1 MTSAHQSKP
10 DRHDRLRILSED
22 VAITMLA
29 CASTDEVLWHLA
41 RNVVAKMGFDDVV
54 IYMLDTERQSLTQR
68 AAFGNK
74 NPSEYEILDPIV
86 IPLGQGI
93 VGRVALTGESEL
105 ITDTSTHPE
114 YIVDD
119 EVRLSELAVPMS
131 VGGEVIGVIDSEH
144 PDRGF
149 YTEQDQQILSAI
161 ASIGATKISQTLAV
175 EALRVERS
183 QLSDGIEER
192 TADLVAANRQLA
204 QANKL
209 KDEFLASMSHELRT
223 PLNTVLGMSE
233 ALTEGV
239 FGLLTP
245 EQAES
250 VGLIHESGTHL
261 LSLINDILDLHKI
274 ERGQVKLDLHL
285 CSIHE
290 TCASAVR
297 MIRKKAED
305 KGLKFD
311 FRDDSAAAIAVLDS
325 RRVKQ
330 ALINL
335 LNNAVKF
342 TPEGGSIGL
351 CISLTRENN
360 NELINFEVWDS
371 GIGIP
376 KTEIKNLFVP
386 FQQIDSGLSRA
397 HEGTGLG
404 LVITERLV
412 ELHGGTIR
420 LESDEG
426 QGTRVT
432 LKFPLINHA

>member
-1 MTSAHQSKP
+1 
-10 DRHDRLRILSED
+10 
-22 VAITMLA
+22 VATTMLA
-29 CASTDEVLWHLA
+29 CASTEEALWHLA

-54 IYMLDTERQSLTQR
+54 IYILDTERQSLSQR

-93 VGRVALTGESEL
+93 VGRVALTGEPEL
-105 ITDTSTHPE
+105 ITDTSLHPE

-131 VGGEVIGVIDSEH
+131 VGGTVIGVIDSEH

-161 ASIGATKISQTLAV
+161 ASIGATKIAQTLAV
-175 EALRVERS
+175 EALHVERS
-183 QLSDGIEER
+183 QLADRIQES
-192 TADLVAANRQLA
+192 TADLVTANRLLT
-204 QANKL
+204 QANKT

-239 FGLLTP
+239 FGLLSD
-245 EQAES
+245 EQVES
-250 VGLIHESGTHL
+250 VSLIHESGTHL
-261 LSLINDILDLHKI
+261 LGLINNILDLI
-274 ERGQVKLDLHL
+274 QLEAGQVQLDLQL
-285 CSIHE
+285 CSVHE

-297 MIRKKAED
+297 MIQKKAEN
-305 KGLKFD
+305 KRLKVD

-330 ALINL
+330 AVINL
-335 LNNAVKF
+335 LDNAVKF

-376 KTEIKNLFVP
+376 KTEINNLFVL

-404 LVITERLV
+404 LMITKHLV
-412 ELHGGTIR
+412 ELHGGTVR

-426 QGTRVT
+426 RGTRVS
-432 LKFPLINHA
+432 LKFPLINHV

>member
-1 MTSAHQSKP
+1 MSPAHTDKR
-10 DRHDRLRILSED
+10 DRHDRLRILGD
-22 VAITMLA
+22 VATTMLA
-29 CASTDEVLWHLA
+29 CASTEEALWHLA

-54 IYMLDTERQSLTQR
+54 IYILDTERQSLSQR

-93 VGRVALTGESEL
+93 VGRVALTGEPEL
-105 ITDTSTHPE
+105 ITDTSLHPE

-131 VGGEVIGVIDSEH
+131 VGGTVIGVIDSEH

-149 YTEQDQQILSAI
+149 YTEQDQRILSAI
-161 ASIGATKISQTLAV
+161 ASIGATKITQTLAI
-175 EALRVERS
+175 EALHLERS
-183 QLSDGIEER
+183 QLADRIQES
-192 TADLVAANRQLA
+192 TADLVAANRLLA
-204 QANKL
+204 QANKT

-233 ALTEGV
+233 ALKEGV
-239 FGLLTP
+239 FGLLSD
-245 EQAES
+245 EQVES
-250 VGLIHESGTHL
+250 VSLIHESGSHL
-261 LSLINDILDLHKI
+261 LDLINDILDLTRI
-274 ERGQVKLDLHL
+274 EAGQVKLDLRH

-297 MIRKKAED
+297 MIQKKAED

-311 FRDDSAAAIAVLDS
+311 FKDESASTIAVFDS

-330 ALINL
+330 ALLNL
-335 LNNAVKF
+335 LSNAVKF
-342 TPEGGSIGL
+342 TPKGGEIGL
-351 CISLTRENN
+351 CVSLTRESDK
-360 NELINFEVWDS
+360 ELINFEVWDS

-376 KTEIKNLFVP
+376 ETEIKNLFVP

-397 HEGTGLG
+397 HVGTGLG
-404 LVITERLV
+404 LVITKRLV
-412 ELHGGTIR
+412 ELHGGTVR

-426 QGTRVT
+426 RGTRVS
-432 LKFPLINHA
+432 LKFPLINHV